1 MKNLFVL
8 GSTGSIGRQTLEIV
22 KENPGE
28 FTVVSLACGSNIEL
42 LIEQIKTFK
51 PKVVAVESEADHLK
65 LHELFPELII
75 GHGNQGLVKA
85 ATYGPNSPEPLVV
98 NALVGILGLI
108 PTIHAIEAGRN
119 VALANKESLVAG
131 GNIIKR
137 LLSEEKTKLFPID
150 SEHSGLWQL
159 LQGEDP
165 KSVQKVYL
173 TASGGSFRHYERSEL
188 VHVTKEEALRHPNW
202 EMGAKITVDSA
213 TMMNKGFEI
222 IEAMHLFDLPL
233 EKVETIL
240 HEESLV
246 HAMVEFA
253 DGSIK
258 AQLSSHDMRLPI
270 SYALF
275 YPERRPT
282 PVPRLDFASLGK
294 IGFAKLDHERY
305 PLMKV
310 VLRAIRTG
318 GSAPCAVNAANE
330 AAVNLFLQGKIGFLD
345 IEIIVSD
352 ALDHHLPIQNPGIAD
367 ILNTDKNIKQSIYDR
382 YLDKQG
388 DRP

>member
-22 KENPGE
+22 RRNKDE
-28 FTVVSLACGSNIEL
+28 FTVVSLACGRNIEL
-42 LIEQIKTFK
+42 LIEQIKAYK
-51 PKVVAVESEADHLK
+51 PKVVAVETEFDAKTIQD
-65 LHELFPELII
+65 LFPEVIV

-131 GNIIKR
+131 GSIIKQ
-137 LLSEEKTKLFPID
+137 LLREEQTKLFPID

-165 KSVQKVYL
+165 GSVQKVYL
-173 TASGGSFRHYERSEL
+173 TASGGAFRHYERSEL
-188 VHVTKEEALRHPNW
+188 VHVTKEEALKHPNW

-233 EKVETIL
+233 EKIETIL

-275 YPERRPT
+275 YPKRRPT
-282 PVPRLDFASLGK
+282 PVPRLNFASLGK

-305 PLMKV
+305 PLLKV
-310 VLRAIRTG
+310 VQRAIRAG
-318 GSAPCAVNAANE
+318 GTAPCAMNAANE
-330 AAVNLFLQGKIGFLD
+330 AAVDLFLKGKIGFLD
-345 IEIIVSD
+345 IESIVSD
-352 ALDHHLPIQNPGIAD
+352 SLFKHLPIQNPGIND
-367 ILNTDKNIKQSIYDR
+367 ILNTDKAIKQSIYER
-382 YLDKQG
+382 YLDI
-388 DRP
+388 